1 MTVLSNDSNPI
12 KAARACVLCG
22 PTAVSKPYATVA
34 GYGYSRC
41 NDCGLLYQSELPT
54 REEFRDAYTGGVLK
68 TWKRR
73 LFSRFLRLNRTS
85 GYDRGIQRAREIFMF
100 SKSQLKQVLPPA
112 VGGKILD
119 VGCNKGYILA
129 AAIEQGFDPWGIEYV
144 PELLVPFRNTYPEYR
159 SQVFSKKFSELRG
172 VLEERSFDLITAID
186 VVEHFEDPIVD
197 MKYLRQ
203 LLRPSGRLIVQ
214 TPDAGCDIAV
224 SSGPSWGAMKPA
236 EHLHL
241 FNEQNFARFARDCG
255 FSQITF
261 HPAFEEADGNFVA
274 VLET

>member
-1 MTVLSNDSNPI
+1 M
-12 KAARACVLCG
+12 
-22 PTAVSKPYATVA
+22 VA
-34 GYGYSRC
+34 GHGYSRC
-41 NDCGLLYQSELPT
+41 DDCGLIYQSELPT

-73 LFSRFLRLNRTS
+73 LFAPFLRLNRTS
-85 GYDRGIQRAREIFMF
+85 GYGPGIQRAREIFKF
-100 SKSQLKQVLPPA
+100 AQSKLQQARPA
-112 VGGKILD
+112 AEGKILD

-129 AAIEQGFDPWGIEYV
+129 AAIEQEFDPWGIEFV

-172 VLEERSFDLITAID
+172 VLQEASFDLITAID
-186 VVEHFEDPIVD
+186 VVEHFEDPVAD

-203 LLRPSGRLIVQ
+203 LLRPTGRLIVQ
-214 TPDAGCDIAV
+214 TPDAGCDTAL
-224 SSGPSWGAMKPA
+224 SSGSNWGAMKPA

-241 FNEQNFARFARDCG
+241 FDSTNFQRFATICG
-255 FSQITF
+255 FSKVSF

-274 VLET
+274 VLEP